1 MANDIFGDL
10 QSWVRV
16 LDHMERLASEG
27 TLDHHQRGLARVL
40 RYPFNWRLRQ
50 AALRNAGLL
59 KEPSEEVVEVVLRIL
74 RNDHGDIENRILA
87 GDALASMMSNGA
99 AVSMSDATR
108 CRIAESFERL
118 LEAAEPPVLH
128 DAAERWQQQLKEAAG
143 VAGTAAK

>member
-16 LDHMERLASEG
+16 LDQMERLASAG
-27 TLDHHQRGLARVL
+27 VLDQHQPGLARVL

-59 KEPSEEVVEVVLRIL
+59 KEPSEEVIEVVLRIL
-74 RNDHGDIENRILA
+74 RNEHGDIENRVLA
-87 GDALASMMSNGA
+87 GDALAGMMSNGA
-99 AVSMSDATR
+99 EASMSDATR
-108 CRIAESFERL
+108 CRVAESFERL

-128 DAAERWQQQLKEAAG
+128 NAAERWRQQMNEAAG
-143 VAGTAAK
+143 IPGIAAR